1 MNYNLK
7 RGVISMDKSKNIS
20 IDSVNKTE
28 SLIAELNQARLE
40 KNVDRIKE
48 IRDSFKEQGIVLKY
62 TPQGTRWRIENGNE
76 RVYKNV

>member
-7 RGVISMDKSKNIS
+7 EGVITMDKQKNSYIQN
-20 IDSVNKTE
+20 VNKTE

-62 TPQGTRWRIENGNE
+62 TPQGTRYRIENGNE